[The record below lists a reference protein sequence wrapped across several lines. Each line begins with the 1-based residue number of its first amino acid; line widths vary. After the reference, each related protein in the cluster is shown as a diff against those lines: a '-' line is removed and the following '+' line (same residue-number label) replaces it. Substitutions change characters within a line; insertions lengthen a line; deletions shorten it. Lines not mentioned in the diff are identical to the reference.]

1 MKLVTAIVPP
11 SRVKAVKDALV
22 LFGVGG
28 LTASHVQVTSGSE
41 HREYYRGV
49 GVVTTLMP
57 CVRLDVLASDDDTPD
72 VVRVIASAAALNE
85 MDLPLWVTRVDYLV
99 RVRTGEY
106 GLDAL

>member
-1 MKLVTAIVPP
+1 MKLITAIVPP
-11 SRVKAVKDALV
+11 SRVRGVASALA

-28 LTASHVQVTSGSE
+28 LTASQVQVTGHGE

-49 GVVTTLMP
+49 GVVSSLVP
-57 CVRLDVLASDDDTPD
+57 CVRLDVLAPD
-72 VVRVIASAAALNE
+72 ADALDVARVITSAAALTE
-85 MDLPLWVTRVDYLV
+85 VDLPLWVTHVDYLV